1 MLNLSSS
8 GSRGRAGHR
17 RARGAWLS
25 AVAVAGLLALGV
37 PTASVAAVRAGSSQ
51 PATAQA
57 ATAQA
62 SAAQASAAR
71 TTRQYVIRFWPR
83 YISYVTQNTLIRLQ
97 GFNTLLG
104 PTTINP
110 QFHAVVAINDDT
122 RYAFGMVNLS
132 HGPVVLTIPPT
143 NVVYSLLVIDFFGNV
158 IPVSIKPPAPGTYA
172 LVPSGWKGKL
182 PPGLKK
188 VTVPYLATIWN
199 IRADRFSSAG
209 QDMTAQAD
217 AFRRALRMTT
227 LAQWEADHASGAA
240 KILPVV
246 PTFFPSIK
254 LLMDTA
260 VTLTPNVFLRVM
272 QRAVADPLTQP
283 LYPSDIQLSHA
294 FDQVF
299 AAARQ
304 AAARGNPVPLARID
318 AAARGAYAAIV
329 AAWLTGTGPTNWIHQ
344 DNFGEWGTHY
354 LARAAGNEYIYG
366 GNNNAAASYWDA
378 FTDGTGRPLN
388 GARHNYT
395 LTFSASELPQ
405 AKRFWSLTAYR
416 PVLIEPIPN
425 RLDKYLVAS
434 YTPGLV
440 TNPDGSVTIYMAA
453 TKPAGVPT
461 ANWLPVRR
469 GLFNVLLRVYGP
481 TGNTDPTASPA
492 YNPPAITVA
501 P

>member
-1 MLNLSSS
+1 MLNLSFS
-8 GSRGRAGHR
+8 GSRSRAGLR

-25 AVAVAGLLALGV
+25 AVAVAGVLALGV
-37 PTASVAAVRAGSSQ
+37 PTASVAAVRAAGSQ
-51 PATAQA
+51 VTAAQA
-57 ATAQA
+57 ATA
-62 SAAQASAAR
+62 AQ
-71 TTRQYVIRFWPR
+71 TTKQYVIRFWPR
-83 YISYVTQNTLIRLQ
+83 YITYVTQNTIVRLH
-97 GFNTLLG
+97 GYNSLLG

-122 RYAFGMVNLS
+122 RYAFGVVNLS
-132 HGPVVLTIPPT
+132 NGPVVLTIPPT
-143 NVVYSLLVIDFFGNV
+143 SVVYSLLVIDLFGNV
-158 IPVSIKPPAPGTYA
+158 IPVSIPAQTPGTYA
-172 LVPSGWKGKL
+172 LVPPGWKGTL
-182 PPGLKK
+182 PAGLTK
-188 VTVPYLATIWN
+188 VQVPYLGTVWN
-199 IRADRFSSAG
+199 IRADRFTSAG

-217 AFRRALRMTT
+217 AFRRAVRMTT
-227 LAQWEADHASGAA
+227 LAQWEADHASGAS

-283 LYPSDIQLSHA
+283 LYPSDIQLSQA
-294 FDQVF
+294 FNADF
-299 AAARQ
+299 AAAQQ

-318 AAARGAYAAIV
+318 AGARSAYAAIV
-329 AAWLTGTGPTNWIHQ
+329 AAWLTDTGPTNWIHQ
-344 DNFGEWGTHY
+344 DNFAQWGTDY
-354 LARAAGNEYIYG
+354 LGRAAGNEYIYG

-388 GARHNYT
+388 GALHNYT
-395 LTFSASELPQ
+395 LTFSASQLPQ

-440 TNPDGSVTIYMAA
+440 TNPDGSVTITMAA

-481 TGNTDPTASPA
+481 TGNTAPGANYT
-492 YNPPAITVA
+492 PPAIMPA
-501 P
+501 S

>member
-1 MLNLSSS
+1 M
-8 GSRGRAGHR
+8 
-17 RARGAWLS
+17 
-25 AVAVAGLLALGV
+25 
-37 PTASVAAVRAGSSQ
+37 AAVRAGGS
-51 PATAQA
+51 PATAAQATAARATAAQA
-57 ATAQA
+57 ATA
-62 SAAQASAAR
+62 AQTAK
-71 TTRQYVIRFWPR
+71 QYVIRFWPR
-83 YISYVTQNTLIRLQ
+83 YISYVTQNTVVRLH
-97 GFNTLLG
+97 GFNSLLG

-132 HGPVVLTIPPT
+132 HGPTVMTIPPT
-143 NVVYSLLVIDFFGNV
+143 NVNYSLLVTDLFGDV
-158 IPVSIKPPAPGTYA
+158 VPVSIKPPAPGTYA
-172 LVPSGWKGKL
+172 LVLPGWKGKL
-182 PPGLKK
+182 PPGLTK
-188 VTVPYLATIWN
+188 VTVPYLATVWN

-209 QDMTAQAD
+209 QDMTTQAD
-217 AFRRALRMTT
+217 AFRRSVRMTT

-260 VTLTPNVFLRVM
+260 VTVTPNVFLRVM

-283 LYPSDIQLSHA
+283 LHPSDIQLSQA
-294 FDQVF
+294 FNADF
-299 AAARQ
+299 AAAQQ
-304 AAARGNPVPLARID
+304 AARHGNPVPLARID
-318 AAARGAYAAIV
+318 AGARGAYRAIV

-344 DNFGEWGTHY
+344 DNFAQWGTDY
-354 LARAAGNEYIYG
+354 LGRAAGNEYIYG

-425 RLDKYLVAS
+425 RLNKYLVAS

-461 ANWLPVRR
+461 GNWLPVRR

-481 TGNTDPTASPA
+481 TGNTAPGTN
-492 YNPPAITVA
+492 YNPPAIM
-501 P
+501 PMR

>member
-17 RARGAWLS
+17 RARGAWLGAL
-25 AVAVAGLLALGV
+25 AVTGALALGV
-37 PTASVAAVRAGSSQ
+37 PTASAAAVRAGGSQ
-51 PATAQA
+51 ATAAQTTTAQA
-57 ATAQA
+57 T
-62 SAAQASAAR
+62 AAQ
-71 TTRQYVIRFWPR
+71 TTKQYVIRFWPR
-83 YISYVTQNTLIRLQ
+83 YISYVTQNTIVRLH
-97 GFNTLLG
+97 GFNSLLG

-110 QFHAVVAINDDT
+110 QFHAIVAINDDT
-122 RYAFGMVNLS
+122 RYAFAMVNLS
-132 HGPVVLTIPPT
+132 NGPVVLTIPPT
-143 NVVYSLLVIDFFGNV
+143 SVVYSLLVIDLFGNV

-172 LVPSGWKGKL
+172 LVPPGWKGKL

-188 VTVPYLATIWN
+188 VKVPYLATIWN

-209 QDMTAQAD
+209 QNMTAQAD
-217 AFRRALRMTT
+217 AFRRAVRMTT
-227 LAQWEADHASGAA
+227 LAKYEANPAAGAS

-246 PTFFPSIK
+246 PTFFPSVK

-260 VTLTPNVFLRVM
+260 VTLTPNAFLRVM
-272 QRAVADPLTQP
+272 QRAVADQLTQP
-283 LYPSDIQLSHA
+283 LYPSDIQLSQA
-294 FDQVF
+294 FNTDF
-299 AAARQ
+299 AAAQR
-304 AAARGNPVPLARID
+304 AARRGNPVPLARID
-318 AAARGAYAAIV
+318 AGARGAYRAIV

-344 DNFGEWGTHY
+344 DNFGEWGTDY

-366 GNNNAAASYWDA
+366 GNNNAAASYWGA

-388 GARHNYT
+388 GALHNYT

-416 PVLIEPIPN
+416 PVVIEPIPN

-481 TGNTDPTASPA
+481 TGNTTPGASPA
-492 YNPPAITVA
+492 YTPPAIM
-501 P
+501 PMR